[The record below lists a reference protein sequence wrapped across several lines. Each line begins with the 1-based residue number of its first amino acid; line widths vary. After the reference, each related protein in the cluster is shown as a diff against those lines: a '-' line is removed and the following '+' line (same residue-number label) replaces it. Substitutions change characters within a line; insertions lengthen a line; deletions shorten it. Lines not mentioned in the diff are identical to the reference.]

1 MSNQNYRVCGVKL
14 GGEKTDTT
22 FHRTRDTA
30 DKQAAKL
37 SRAYAKRGFQIIVEI
52 RFRNTSNKWQLV
64 ANDED

>member
-30 DKQAAKL
+30 EKQAAKL
-37 SRAYAKRGFQIIVEI
+37 RRAYDKLNLQIIVEI
-52 RFRNTSNKWQLV
+52 RFRNTDNKWQLI
-64 ANDED
+64 ANED